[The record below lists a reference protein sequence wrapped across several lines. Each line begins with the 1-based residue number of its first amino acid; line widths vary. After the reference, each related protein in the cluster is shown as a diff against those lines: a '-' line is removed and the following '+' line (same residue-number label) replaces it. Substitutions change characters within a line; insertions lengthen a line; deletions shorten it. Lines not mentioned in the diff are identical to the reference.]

1 MYMYVSIHIHPHSWL
16 GKFYSWGWRM
26 RGFLESFWGG
36 WRWRMCLVLVSYLHT
51 EVKYKTYWIM
61 WVSLRQEVMKR
72 LKRTVRVNDAKS
84 CRIYFTFWAVYS
96 SEKLFSKFYTFFLF
110 PSILHT
116 SPPLFP
122 LCQCPYTHCI
132 FLFYYPFPLDSLRS
146 SAQCSSLLNSAHFGS
161 SQKGPYRSNKHLKD
175 VRTLTNFNFW
185 SLLL

>member
-1 MYMYVSIHIHPHSWL
+1 MYMYVSIYIHPHSWL

-116 SPPLFP
+116 SPP
-122 LCQCPYTHCI
+122 
-132 FLFYYPFPLDSLRS
+132 PFPSLPVPIYSLYFPFLLPFSLGLTEVLCPMFFPFKLS
-146 SAQCSSLLNSAHFGS
+146 S
-161 SQKGPYRSNKHLKD
+161 
-175 VRTLTNFNFW
+175 FW
-185 SLLL
+185 EQSERPI